1 MGTYI
6 YKHPLGKRT
15 LSLIQ
20 NFFTSLGISLVTA
33 LIFMIYT
40 GGEMSLENRSFT
52 EQQAK
57 TGAMIAFVSV
67 FTVLFLALMFIPVK
81 NTIRQISYFYVD
93 KNTFIHYYD
102 GDQRTFD
109 YNVIGAVQVNKNHIV
124 LYDHQHIEMYIAKFD
139 ENPSEMYSALSSYNF
154 PLSN

>member
-6 YKHPLGKRT
+6 YKHHLGKRT

-20 NFFTSLGISLVTA
+20 NLFTSLGISLMTA

-40 GGEMSLENRSFT
+40 GGEMSLEYRSFT
-52 EQQAK
+52 DHQAK
-57 TGAMIAFVSV
+57 TGAMIALVSV
-67 FTVLFLALMFIPVK
+67 FTVLFLVLMFIPVK

-124 LYDHQHIEMYIAKFD
+124 LYDHQQIEMYIAKFD
-139 ENPSEMYSALSSYNF
+139 GNPSEMYSALSSYNF